1 MSEKIF
7 ILGASGDF
15 GIDLLKSI
23 LEKKKIAQ

>member
-23 LEKKKIAQ
+23 LKKKIAL